1 MTAITLMPELWMAC
15 SPGCTSGWASTSPKP
30 SITISA
36 ALSVLVAEPAS
47 SVLTALLAT
56 SLKVAKSP
64 AADSE
69 MPSRNAVAN
78 HSCSHIL
85 RLSIHRSSFLDAPE
99 KHATARRHLIW

>member
-1 MTAITLMPELWMAC
+1 MRTAITLMPESWMAC
-15 SPGCTSGWASTSPKP
+15 SPGCTSEWASTSPKL
-30 SITISA
+30 STTVSA
-36 ALSVLVAEPAS
+36 ALPVSAADPVCAS

-78 HSCSHIL
+78 HSCSH
-85 RLSIHRSSFLDAPE
+85 
-99 KHATARRHLIW
+99 